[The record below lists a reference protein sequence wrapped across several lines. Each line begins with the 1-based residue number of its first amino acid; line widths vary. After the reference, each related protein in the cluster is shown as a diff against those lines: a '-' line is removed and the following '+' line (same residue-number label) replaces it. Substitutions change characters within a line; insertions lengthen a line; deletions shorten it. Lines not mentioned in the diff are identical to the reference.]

1 MMKFSE
7 NFNIFSIILMTSFYF
22 NKGFHSRMSFDSD
35 TTDYEITRARIK
47 AKKTDDIIAKMKELL
62 IFDR

>member
-1 MMKFSE
+1 
-7 NFNIFSIILMTSFYF
+7 
-22 NKGFHSRMSFDSD
+22 MSFDSD

>member
-1 MMKFSE
+1 MKFSE

-22 NKGFHSRMSFDSD
+22 NKSFHLRMSFDLN

-47 AKKTDDIIAKMKELL
+47 ARKINDIIIKIKELL
-62 IFDR
+62 MFD